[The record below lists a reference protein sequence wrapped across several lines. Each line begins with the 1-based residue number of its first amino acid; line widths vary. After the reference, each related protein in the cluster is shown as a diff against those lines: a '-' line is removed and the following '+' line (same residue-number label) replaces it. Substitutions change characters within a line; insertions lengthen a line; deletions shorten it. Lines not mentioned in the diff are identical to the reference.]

1 MIRYALI
8 CDAGH
13 AFESWFRDS
22 ESFDRQARRG
32 QVNCPTCH
40 SARVSKQIMAPAV
53 ATRKEEAGQAETGQP
68 MVMPAAPDAEIR
80 QMLRALRAQIEANAE
95 HVGPRFAEEARK
107 IHYGET
113 EERAIYG
120 TTSVKEA
127 AALHE
132 EGIEVLPIPVLPDER
147 N

>member
-22 ESFDRQARRG
+22 ESFDRQVRRG
-32 QVNCPTCH
+32 QVNCPTCQ
-40 SARVSKQIMAPAV
+40 SARISKQIMAPAV
-53 ATRKEEAGQAETGQP
+53 ATRKEEAGQP

-80 QMLRALRAQIEANAE
+80 QMLRALREQIEANAE

-120 TTSVKEA
+120 TTSIKEA

-132 EGIEVLPIPVLPDER
+132 EGIEVMPIPVLPDDR